1 MTSILSLIATG
12 LSIPD
17 THTMRFAK
25 AKHGLTGM
33 LVTGVLAEQVLHI
46 VDEEY
51 QPLALVENRRF
62 LIGGY

>member
-1 MTSILSLIATG
+1 
-12 LSIPD
+12 
-17 THTMRFAK
+17 MRFAK
-25 AKHGLTGM
+25 ARHGLTGM

-62 LIGGY
+62 LIGGH